1 MATWPFIWLP
11 KVKQTRESVC
21 ASTSRFLLMLMIL
34 LLLVRDTA
42 GGSVAVLQFLYERKA
57 VPSIDIQNNNT
68 DTPLRCVL

>member
-1 MATWPFIWLP
+1 
-11 KVKQTRESVC
+11 
-21 ASTSRFLLMLMIL
+21 MLMIL